1 MFVFIEAGNV
11 AILNTAHFSCLITY
25 ETMNG
30 GVMRSSNYFKE
41 LGAKMLLPPESNTES
56 LDKTVSFVRL
66 TFL

>member
-30 GVMRSSNYFKE
+30 GIMTSSSYIKE
-41 LGAKMLLPPESNTES
+41 LGAKVLLPPESNTES
-56 LDKTVSFVRL
+56 LGKTVSFIRL